1 MGFLPSLKPYRV
13 LKVLKKAGFFV
24 HHQTGSHVVLK
35 HIADKSKRVIVPVH
49 KKDLKIRTIRSIISE
64 AGFTVEGFKKLL

>member
-49 KKDLKIRTIRSIISE
+49 KKDLKI
-64 AGFTVEGFKKLL
+64 